1 MFDEHF
7 RGSRTFFS
15 SGEVETTFLL
25 VSYCLEKGIRG
36 ALKHH
41 HHPPPPLIIGFVWE
55 FIARLIKRLKC
66 TQTAIK
72 VYIPHKELCLSCFLI
87 VSSPMKAILV
97 SFNFLVSQLLRRR
110 QGKTWLS
117 YAAQRKSYKNYL
129 SSTPVAPNLHLSI
142 DERFSFLEKVN

>member
-1 MFDEHF
+1 
-7 RGSRTFFS
+7 
-15 SGEVETTFLL
+15 
-25 VSYCLEKGIRG
+25 
-36 ALKHH
+36 
-41 HHPPPPLIIGFVWE
+41 
-55 FIARLIKRLKC
+55 
-66 TQTAIK
+66 
-72 VYIPHKELCLSCFLI
+72 
-87 VSSPMKAILV
+87 MKAILV